1 MIDSMRIA
9 LLAMAAV
16 LTACATPLQRERG
29 SAPLAAAAPRATTDC
44 RPQPAADQPQY
55 VVGYGSLMQ
64 DESRRRTSPGAG
76 PAHPV
81 EVRGFRRGW
90 FAKVDAPGF
99 STTYLGVVPDSAMRL
114 NAVIYHV
121 DAAELAATDR
131 REASY
136 CRVAVPLPDL
146 RMLEKTPAETP
157 SGQAWIYA
165 NKPESI
171 ATPTAR
177 LPIVQSYVDI
187 FLSGCLEQEQ
197 RFGIEGFA
205 EQCVT
210 DTHDWSVH
218 WINDRLYP
226 RRPFIHQPNARQI
239 DALLARRVPEA
250 FSQIRIE

>member
-9 LLAMAAV
+9 LPAMAA
-16 LTACATPLQRERG
+16 LLAACNAPLQPERG
-29 SAPLAAAAPRATTDC
+29 SAPLSAAAAPATLDC
-44 RPQPAADQPQY
+44 RPQPAADQAQY
-55 VVGYGSLMQ
+55 IVGYGSLMQ

-76 PAHPV
+76 LAHPV
-81 EVRGFRRGW
+81 DVRGFRRGW

-99 STTYLGVVPDSAMRL
+99 STTYLGVVRDSAMRL
-114 NAVIYHV
+114 NAVIYRV
-121 DAAELAATDR
+121 DTAELAATDR

-136 CRVAVPLPDL
+136 CRVPVPWPDIRL
-146 RMLEKTPAETP
+146 LEKAPAETP

-187 FLSGCLEQEQ
+187 FVSGCLEQEQ

-210 DTHDWSVH
+210 ATHDWSTH
-218 WINDRLYP
+218 WINDRLVP

-250 FSQIRIE
+250 FSHIRIE